1 MMTRVTAL
9 WKKETLEISRNIG
22 VLVPV
27 LIVGLLSLA
36 LPFAVAI
43 VIPRVTGHALADD
56 SDLLR
61 VSDVTLSTLNEEG
74 RVELFLFQQ
83 FLILFLLIPITGAM
97 SLAAHSII
105 GEKQARTLEP
115 LLATPLRTGE
125 LLMTKVL
132 AALAPS
138 LAIAVV
144 LLAAF
149 FLGIGLLADPGVLQA
164 MLNARTA
171 VLIALVCPSS
181 ALVALQIA
189 VVASSRVNDPR
200 TAQQFG
206 VLLILPV
213 SMILVAQF
221 VGFAW
226 VSAGVLALA
235 AAALFVVWILL
246 LGLSIRLFD
255 RETILTRWR

>member
-1 MMTRVTAL
+1 MMSRIAAL
-9 WKKETLEISRNIG
+9 WRKETLEISRNPG

-27 LIVGLLSLA
+27 VMVGLLSLA
-36 LPFAVAI
+36 LPFSVAI
-43 VIPRVTGHALADD
+43 LIPQATGHPLGED

-61 VSDVTLSTLNEEG
+61 VSAITFSALEG
-74 RVELFLFQQ
+74 DSRVQLFLFQQ

-115 LLATPLRTGE
+115 LLATPISTGE
-125 LLMTKVL
+125 LLIAKLL

-138 LAIAVV
+138 LTIAFL
-144 LLAAF
+144 LLALYF
-149 FLGIGLLADPGVLQA
+149 TGIAALADPGVLPEL
-164 MLNARTA
+164 LNARTA
-171 VLIALVCPSS
+171 VLVALVCPAS
-181 ALVALQIA
+181 ALVALQMA
-189 VVASSRVNDPR
+189 VVVSSRVNDPR

-206 VLLILPV
+206 VFLILPV
-213 SMILVAQF
+213 STLLVAQF

-226 VSAGVLALA
+226 ISAEGMALA
-235 AAALFVVWILL
+235 AAVLLAIWLALLAVSV
-246 LGLSIRLFD
+246 RLFD